1 MTSNSTLTGSGGTA
15 PQTAVA
21 PAADP
26 RSRAVGQRRAVP
38 SSPPRRPWYLRAL
51 RNRLFGWLVFAA
63 ALVVWQRY
71 ATAHPSPKYA
81 SVSDVATDWWSQIGS
96 GPLLEATLQTLRT
109 MMIGY
114 GIAAALAVL
123 AGVLMARVRFIYV
136 LLEPPL
142 ELLRPMPISAIIPV
156 LILYLGID
164 DKMKIT
170 VVAVGAFFHILLNA
184 YSGAGSTHRTMMDTA
199 RTFGLSW
206 RQTMT
211 EVVVPA
217 AAPAIFVGLRSALAA
232 SLVIAVVVGMIAG
245 NDGLGHFLMIEQQS
259 FQVTDLI
266 VGAVTV
272 AMLGY
277 LLNSAFLLIERRVLH
292 WHFGATRAQD

>member
-1 MTSNSTLTGSGGTA
+1 MTSNPTVTKAGSAAPLPVTA
-15 PQTAVA
+15 DAAGVPPDANEQAGIRPRA
-21 PAADP
+21 PK
-26 RSRAVGQRRAVP
+26 RG
-38 SSPPRRPWYLRAL
+38 PWFVRAL
-51 RNRLFGWLVFAA
+51 RSRLFGWLVFAA
-63 ALVVWQRY
+63 ALVIWQRY
-71 ATAHPSPKYA
+71 ASAHPSPRYA
-81 SVSDVATDWWSQIGS
+81 TVSAVAGAWWSQILG
-96 GPLLEATLQTLRT
+96 GPLLTATLQTLRT

-114 GIAAALAVL
+114 SVAAVL
-123 AGVLMARVRFIYV
+123 AVVIGVLMARVRFMYV

-142 ELLRPMPISAIIPV
+142 ELLRPMPISAVMPL

-164 DKMKIT
+164 DEMKIT
-170 VVAVGAFFHILLNA
+170 VVAVAAFFHILLNA
-184 YSGAGSTHRTMMDTA
+184 YAGSGSTHRTMMDTA

-211 EVVVPA
+211 EVVIPA
-217 AAPAIFVGLRSALAA
+217 AAPTIFVGLRSALAA
-232 SLVIAVVVGMIAG
+232 SLVISVVVGMIAG
-245 NDGLGHFLMIEQQS
+245 NDGLGHLLMIQQQS

-277 LLNSAFLLIERRVLH
+277 LLNTAFLLIEKRVLH

>member
-1 MTSNSTLTGSGGTA
+1 MTSNHTLTKPGGA
-15 PQTAVA
+15 PPREASVPAEVA
-21 PAADP
+21 SQPEAPTNRTP
-26 RSRAVGQRRAVP
+26 RTQK
-38 SSPPRRPWYLRAL
+38 RRPWYVRAL
-51 RNRLFGWLVFAA
+51 RGRLFGWLVFAA

-81 SVSDVATDWWSQIGS
+81 SVSDVARDWWSQIGT
-96 GPLLEATLQTLRT
+96 GPLLDATLQTLRT

-114 GIAAALAVL
+114 GIAAVLAVVI
-123 AGVLMARVRFIYV
+123 GVLMARVRFIYV

-142 ELLRPMPISAIIPV
+142 ELLRPMPISAVIPV

-164 DKMKIT
+164 SKMKIT

-184 YSGAGSTHRTMMDTA
+184 YAGAGSTHRTMMDTA

-211 EVVVPA
+211 EVVIPA

-245 NDGLGHFLMIEQQS
+245 NDGLGHFLMLEQQS

-277 LLNSAFLLIERRVLH
+277 LLNTAFLLIEKRVLH